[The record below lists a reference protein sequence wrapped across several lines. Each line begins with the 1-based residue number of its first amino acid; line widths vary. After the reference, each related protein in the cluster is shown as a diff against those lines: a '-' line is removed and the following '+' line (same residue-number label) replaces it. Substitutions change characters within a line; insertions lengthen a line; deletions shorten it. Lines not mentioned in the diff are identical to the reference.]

1 MEHDSAMSRHFAHQV
16 LIAAAGSSVP
26 EGTDCHG
33 QPLRNAFCNENVR
46 APAGGMGC
54 PLAFANRYVGLVS
67 PLLSAGYSD
76 LQSWAMRPQYKV
88 VHGQQHSF
96 VIHFAPAR
104 CMKFSSYAVGAGAS
118 YLLILLGRA
127 LPNLCSFQS
136 NHFSVLLLGRP

>member
-1 MEHDSAMSRHFAHQV
+1 MVVEHDSAMSRHFAHQV

-67 PLLSAGYSD
+67 PLL
-76 LQSWAMRPQYKV
+76 
-88 VHGQQHSF
+88 
-96 VIHFAPAR
+96 
-104 CMKFSSYAVGAGAS
+104 
-118 YLLILLGRA
+118 
-127 LPNLCSFQS
+127 
-136 NHFSVLLLGRP
+136 